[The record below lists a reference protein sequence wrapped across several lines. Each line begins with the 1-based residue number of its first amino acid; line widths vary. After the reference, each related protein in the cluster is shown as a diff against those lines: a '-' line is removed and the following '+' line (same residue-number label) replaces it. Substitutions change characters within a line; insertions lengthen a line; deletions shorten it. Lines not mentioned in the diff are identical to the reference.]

1 MCQIGDIILVQK
13 YKDRGQDLSQHSFV
27 VISEKM
33 GKFRGFRMTLSLMF
47 YLLSR
52 AMHSANEN

>member
-13 YKDRGQDLSQHSFV
+13 YKDRGQDLSRHSFV
-27 VISEKM
+27 VISDEN
-33 GKFRGFRMTLSLMF
+33 GEIQGLRMTLSLMF

-52 AMHSANEN
+52 AMHNANEN

>member
-13 YKDRGQDLSQHSFV
+13 YKDHGQDLSRHSFV
-27 VISEKM
+27 VISDEN
-33 GKFRGFRMTLSLMF
+33 GEIQGMTLSPMS

-52 AMHSANEN
+52 ATYNVSES